1 MRIFLF
7 LLCILA
13 SLWFPLSSGG
23 APDGICVLHLE
34 SLQYVSLARQTRI
47 EGDVLIEFRIDP
59 SGKVDTARAIS
70 GPSLLAKEAERNIKT
85 WVFNRTDD
93 QDHQIVYEFR
103 LEKPEI
109 YYDPPAR
116 VSFDLPRRVRV
127 TSNLKQINP

>member
-1 MRIFLF
+1 MRTFLL

-13 SLWFPLSSGG
+13 SLWFPVSFGG
-23 APDGICVLHLE
+23 VFDGICVLHLE
-34 SLQYVSLARQTRI
+34 SPQYGSLARQTRT
-47 EGDVLIEFRIDP
+47 EGDVLIQFRVDAD
-59 SGKVDTARAIS
+59 GKISSVRVLS

-85 WVFNRTDD
+85 WLFNQTDQ

-109 YYDPPAR
+109 YYDPQAR